1 MPTYEYRCD
10 ECDRNFDVVQ
20 SFEDDPLTRCPTCD
34 APVRKVFGSV
44 GIVFKGAGFYK
55 TDSRDSA
62 RRKDAPRTEGTDAK
76 PGTSD
81 FERQGVRPGLV
92 AIWGRSRRWGPE
104 EQPELRERATGRAR
118 LRPPRIPRSP
128 DVHPSA
134 RVLSTGERGDIQSQ
148 ECGKTADN
156 SFTRRP
162 PTLRMLRWIKR
173 TSTVSWSCLTSS
185 MALTST

>member
-44 GIVFKGAGFYK
+44 GIVFKGTGFYK

-76 PGTSD
+76 AETSGSSD
-81 FERQGVRPGLV
+81 KG
-92 AIWGRSRRWGPE
+92 SGPDS
-104 EQPELRERATGRAR
+104 
-118 LRPPRIPRSP
+118 SP
-128 DVHPSA
+128 SGGGAAGGHQKSTPSSGESNGKSPA
-134 RVLSTGERGDIQSQ
+134 STTS
-148 ECGKTADN
+148 N
-156 SFTRRP
+156 S
-162 PTLRMLRWIKR
+162 
-173 TSTVSWSCLTSS
+173 S
-185 MALTST
+185 